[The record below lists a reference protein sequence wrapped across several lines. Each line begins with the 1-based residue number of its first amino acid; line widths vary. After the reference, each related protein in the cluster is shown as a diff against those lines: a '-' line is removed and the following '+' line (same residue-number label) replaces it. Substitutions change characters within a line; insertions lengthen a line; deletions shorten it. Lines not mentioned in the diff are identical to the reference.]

1 METPMQKLI
10 ILLQEY
16 ADSTE
21 NLRVK
26 QAYLNS
32 ICAIED
38 YKLVEEEKQMII
50 DAYNKDSI
58 SVAENGVRKG
68 EQYYNLTFCDSNE
81 ADA

>member
-38 YKLVEEEKQMII
+38 YKLVEEEKQMILN
-50 DAYNKDSI
+50 AYNKDSI
-58 SVAENGVRKG
+58 SVAQNQASDKHPNKRNTK
-68 EQYYNLTFCDSNE
+68 QTLN
-81 ADA
+81 